1 MLIQRYM
8 FTSVQTK
15 TETVTHCKPV
25 KHTDDYKIVVILDE
39 SGSMQDIAD
48 EMISSLNGL
57 IQEQKTIKDKI
68 CRFTLVK
75 FNNNVTRVITNKK
88 LKKIGKIDDYKPCG
102 GTALYDAI
110 GETIDWF
117 RYERDVTMIVITDG
131 QENSST
137 QYRKNKVM
145 NMVKEKE
152 TYAGWNYVYLGCD
165 LATASQGNTLGFKK
179 CSKVSNCRVPKN
191 KFHKFI
197 AEDLN
202 IALTNNRCCEMSIQ
216 SQLNCKY

>member
-1 MLIQRYM
+1 MLKNTYLHA
-8 FTSVQTK
+8 TVQSLP
-15 TETVTHCKPV
+15 EPVHCEPV
-25 KHTDDYKIVVILDE
+25 KHTDDYKIVVVLDE
-39 SGSMQDIAD
+39 SGSMDDIAD

-57 IQEQKTIKDKI
+57 IREQKTIKDKP

-88 LKKIGKIDDYKPCG
+88 LKKINELDDYKPCG

-117 RYERDVTMIVITDG
+117 RYERDVTMVVITDG
-131 QENSST
+131 QENSSKR
-137 QYRKNKVM
+137 YHKKKVM

-165 LATASQGNTLGFKK
+165 LATASQGNTLGFQK
-179 CSKVSNCRVPKN
+179 CSKVSNCRVSKKN
-191 KFHKFI
+191 YSKFI
-197 AEDLN
+197 TNDLN
-202 IALTNNRCCEMSIQ
+202 VALKNNRCHGVSVQ